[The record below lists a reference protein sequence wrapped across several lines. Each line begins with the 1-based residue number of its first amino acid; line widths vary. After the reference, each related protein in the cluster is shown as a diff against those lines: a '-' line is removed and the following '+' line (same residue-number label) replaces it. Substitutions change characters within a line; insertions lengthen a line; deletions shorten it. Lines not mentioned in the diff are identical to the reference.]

1 MFKQRE
7 KVPKA
12 EEKGC
17 QMETHSHR
25 GIKSTGNANMCVN
38 IEDFYFLFLNLKTQ
52 LIDFKCFFL
61 L

>member
-38 IEDFYFLFLNLKTQ
+38 IEDFYFLFLNL
-52 LIDFKCFFL
+52 
-61 L
+61 